1 MAETNSDQHGPL
13 HGYRVLDFGWVLAG
27 AVPGM
32 ILADMGAEVIK
43 VETRQRMDYM
53 RLGRPIIGDE
63 PDPEQNPM
71 FHNVNRGKRSITLNT
86 TRPEAVELARRLAA
100 ECDVVIE
107 NFSPGVMQRLGL
119 DYETLSRDNP
129 RLVMASITS
138 NGQTGPLR
146 DLRAYA
152 PSIGAL
158 SGLDSTMGYEP
169 AVEVA
174 NGESYAPAEASQS
187 PAQGENVPRAGLE
200 QGRPLGL
207 KHAYADLTGALHAVF
222 AIASALHERRSTG
235 VGRYI
240 DVSMLRATVATMGVG
255 LMEYE
260 LTGRVLQTR
269 GNYDPVMAPYGNYP
283 CAGEDEW
290 VSIAVR
296 TEDEWRG
303 LVEALG
309 NPAWTAEPRF
319 ASRYARLNHRRE
331 LDERLSEWTRQRSAW
346 EATELLQSRGVAAFP
361 VLDAEGRL
369 FNEHFRERGLYSDI
383 EHPALGTEPIFN
395 LMWQMTRTPPRIR
408 RHAPLLGEHNR
419 EVFCD
424 LLLGLAGCWADLSE
438 GRLFCPD
445 LQLTE
450 RRQVYLVE
458 PSRADTE
465 PGLDSASAG

>member
-1 MAETNSDQHGPL
+1 MTLQPHEQPGPL
-13 HGYRVLDFGWVLAG
+13 SGYRVLDFGWVLAG

-53 RLGRPIIGDE
+53 RLGRPITGDR

-86 TRPEAVELARRLAA
+86 THSEAVELARRLAA

-107 NFSPGVMQRLGL
+107 NFSPGVMERLGL
-119 DYETLSRDNP
+119 DYKILSRDNP

-169 AVEVA
+169 AE
-174 NGESYAPAEASQS
+174 
-187 PAQGENVPRAGLE
+187 GEN
-200 QGRPLGL
+200 GRPLGL
-207 KHAYADLTGALHAVF
+207 KHAYADLCGALHAVF
-222 AIASALHERRSTG
+222 AIASALRQRQRS
-235 VGRYI
+235 GRGQHI
-240 DVSMLRATVATMGVG
+240 DISMLRATVATMGAG

-260 LTGRVLQTR
+260 LAGRILQPR

-283 CAGEDEW
+283 CAVDDEW

-296 TEDEWRG
+296 TEAEWRG
-303 LVEALG
+303 LTDAMG
-309 NPAWTAEPRF
+309 NPEWTKEPVF
-319 ASRYARLNHRRE
+319 ASRYHRLNHRRE
-331 LDERLSEWTRQRSAW
+331 LDDRLSEWTRQRTAW
-346 EATELLQSRGVAAFP
+346 ETTELLQANGVAAFP

-369 FNEHFRERGLYSDI
+369 FNPHFQERGLYSDI

-395 LMWQMTRTPPRIR
+395 LMWQMSRTPPRIQ

-419 EVFCD
+419 EVFCG
-424 LLLGLAGCWADLSE
+424 LLGLAESE
-438 GRLFCPD
+438 VERL
-445 LQLTE
+445 E
-450 RRQVYLVE
+450 GEQVIW
-458 PSRADTE
+458 
-465 PGLDSASAG
+465 

>member
-1 MAETNSDQHGPL
+1 MNQISNQQPGPL

-53 RLGRPIIGDE
+53 RLGRPIIGDQ

-107 NFSPGVMQRLGL
+107 NFSPGVMHRLGL
-119 DYETLSRDNP
+119 DYETLARGNP
-129 RLVMASITS
+129 QLVMASITS
-138 NGQTGPLR
+138 NGQAGPLR

-169 AVEVA
+169 
-174 NGESYAPAEASQS
+174 P
-187 PAQGENVPRAGLE
+187 QGED
-200 QGRPLGL
+200 GRPLGL
-207 KHAYADLTGALHAVF
+207 KHAFADLCGALHAVL
-222 AIASALHERRSTG
+222 AIVSALHQRRRTG
-235 VGRYI
+235 NGQYI
-240 DVSMLRATVATMGVG
+240 DVSMLRATVATMGAG

-260 LTGRVLQTR
+260 MTGRVAQPM

-283 CAGEDEW
+283 CKSDDEW

-296 TEDEWRG
+296 TQEEWNG
-303 LVEALG
+303 LVQAMG
-309 NPAWTAEPRF
+309 SPAWVEEPLF
-319 ASRYARLNHRRE
+319 ASRYARLSHRRE
-331 LDERLSEWTRQRSAW
+331 LDARLSEWTQEQTAW
-346 EATELLQSRGVAAFP
+346 ESTELLQSHGVAAFP

-369 FNEHFRERGLYSDI
+369 FNSHFRERGLYSDI

-395 LMWQMTRTPPRIR
+395 LMWQMSRTPPRIQ

-419 EVFCD
+419 EVFCG
-424 LLLGLAGCWADLSE
+424 LLGLDEAEVS
-438 GRLFCPD
+438 RL
-445 LQLTE
+445 E
-450 RRQVYLVE
+450 EEQVVW
-458 PSRADTE
+458 
-465 PGLDSASAG
+465 

>member
-1 MAETNSDQHGPL
+1 MADPTQEQHAPL

-86 TRPEAVELARRLAA
+86 TRAEAVELARQLAA
-100 ECDVVIE
+100 GCDVVIE

-119 DYETLSRDNP
+119 DYDTLSRDNP

-138 NGQTGPLR
+138 NGQAGPLR

-152 PSIGAL
+152 PSIGAM

-169 AVEVA
+169 AA
-174 NGESYAPAEASQS
+174 GES
-187 PAQGENVPRAGLE
+187 
-200 QGRPLGL
+200 GRPLGL

-222 AIASALHERRSTG
+222 AIVSALHERKSTG

-260 LTGRVLQTR
+260 LTGRALQTR

-283 CAGEDEW
+283 CMGDDEW

-296 TEDEWRG
+296 TEEEWRS
-303 LVEALG
+303 LVDALG
-309 NPAWTAEPRF
+309 KPAWTEEPQF
-319 ASRYARLNHRRE
+319 ASRYARLNNRNQ
-331 LDERLSEWTRQRSAW
+331 LDERMSEWTRERPAW

-369 FNEHFRERGLYSDI
+369 FNPHFRERGLYSDI
-383 EHPALGTEPIFN
+383 EHPALGSEPIFN
-395 LMWQMTRTPPRIR
+395 LMWHMSLTPPRIQ

-419 EVFCD
+419 EVFCG
-424 LLLGLAGCWADLSE
+424 LLGLKESELS
-438 GRLFCPD
+438 RL
-445 LQLTE
+445 E
-450 RRQVYLVE
+450 EEQVIW
-458 PSRADTE
+458 
-465 PGLDSASAG
+465 

>member
-1 MAETNSDQHGPL
+1 
-13 HGYRVLDFGWVLAG
+13 
-27 AVPGM
+27 M

-119 DYETLSRDNP
+119 DYETLSRNNP

-152 PSIGAL
+152 PSIGAM
-158 SGLDSTMGYEP
+158 SGLDSTMGYQP
-169 AVEVA
+169 AA
-174 NGESYAPAEASQS
+174 GET
-187 PAQGENVPRAGLE
+187 
-200 QGRPLGL
+200 GRPLGL
-207 KHAYADLTGALHAVF
+207 KHAYADLCGALHAVF
-222 AIASALHERRSTG
+222 AIVSALHERKSTG

-240 DVSMLRATVATMGVG
+240 DVSMLRATVATMGAG
-255 LMEYE
+255 LMEHE
-260 LTGRVLQTR
+260 MTGRVLQTR

-283 CAGEDEW
+283 CSGDDEW

-296 TEDEWRG
+296 TGDEWQG
-303 LVEALG
+303 LVDAMG
-309 NPAWTAEPRF
+309 SPAWASDPEF

-331 LDERLSEWTRQRSAW
+331 LDGRLSEWTRERSAW
-346 EATELLQSRGVAAFP
+346 ETTELLQSHGVAAFP

-369 FNEHFRERGLYSDI
+369 FNPHFRERGLYSDI
-383 EHPALGTEPIFN
+383 EHPALGSEPIFN
-395 LMWQMTRTPPRIR
+395 LMWQMTSTQPRIQ

-419 EVFCD
+419 EVFCG
-424 LLLGLAGCWADLSE
+424 LLGLDEVEVSWLE
-438 GRLFCPD
+438 
-445 LQLTE
+445 E
-450 RRQVYLVE
+450 EQVIW
-458 PSRADTE
+458 
-465 PGLDSASAG
+465 

>member
-1 MAETNSDQHGPL
+1 MTVNVQQGPL
-13 HGYRVLDFGWVLAG
+13 SGYRVLDFGWVLAG

-53 RLGRPIIGDE
+53 RLGRPIIGDQ

-86 TRPEAVELARRLAA
+86 TQPEAVELACRLAT

-119 DYETLSRDNP
+119 GYDTLSRDNP

-169 AVEVA
+169 AE
-174 NGESYAPAEASQS
+174 GEP
-187 PAQGENVPRAGLE
+187 
-200 QGRPLGL
+200 GRPLGL
-207 KHAYADLTGALHAVF
+207 KHAYADLCGALHAVF
-222 AIASALHERRSTG
+222 AITSALHQRQRTG
-235 VGRYI
+235 RGQYI

-260 LTGRVLQTR
+260 LTGRVLQPR
-269 GNYDPVMAPYGNYP
+269 GNYDPVMTPYGNYP
-283 CAGEDEW
+283 CQGEDQW

-296 TEDEWRG
+296 TEPEWQG
-303 LVEALG
+303 LVEAMG
-309 NPAWTAEPRF
+309 SPRWAGEPIF

-331 LDERLSEWTRQRSAW
+331 LDARLSEWTRERTPW
-346 EATELLQSRGVAAFP
+346 EATELLQNHGVAAFP

-369 FNEHFRERGLYSDI
+369 FSPHFQERGLYSDI

-395 LMWQMTRTPPRIR
+395 LMWQLSHTPPSIQ

-419 EVFCD
+419 EVFCG
-424 LLLGLAGCWADLSE
+424 LLGMDEAELS
-438 GRLFCPD
+438 RL
-445 LQLTE
+445 E
-450 RRQVYLVE
+450 EEQVIW
-458 PSRADTE
+458 
-465 PGLDSASAG
+465 

>member
-1 MAETNSDQHGPL
+1 MTQPLHEQDGPL
-13 HGYRVLDFGWVLAG
+13 QGYRVLDFGWVLAG

-86 TRPEAVELARRLAA
+86 TRPAAVDLARRLAA

-152 PSIGAL
+152 PSIGAM

-169 AVEVA
+169 
-174 NGESYAPAEASQS
+174 GE
-187 PAQGENVPRAGLE
+187 GEG
-200 QGRPLGL
+200 GRPLGL
-207 KHAYADLTGALHAVF
+207 KHAYADLGGALHAVF
-222 AIASALHERRSTG
+222 TITSALHQRRRTG
-235 VGRYI
+235 LGQYI
-240 DVSMLRATVATMGVG
+240 DVSMLRATVATMGAG

-260 LTGRVLQTR
+260 LTGRVLQPR

-283 CAGEDEW
+283 SQGDDEW

-303 LVEALG
+303 LVNALG
-309 NPAWTAEPRF
+309 SPAWAGESEF

-331 LDERLSEWTRQRSAW
+331 LDARLSEWTRKRTAW
-346 EATELLQSRGVAAFP
+346 EATELLQSHGVAAFP

-369 FNEHFRERGLYSDI
+369 FNPHFRERGLYSDI

-395 LMWQMTRTPPRIR
+395 LMWQLNRTPPRIQ
-408 RHAPLLGEHNR
+408 RHAPLLGEHNQ
-419 EVFCD
+419 EVFCG
-424 LLLGLAGCWADLSE
+424 LLGLDDGEVS
-438 GRLFCPD
+438 RLEED
-445 LQLTE
+445 
-450 RRQVYLVE
+450 QVIW
-458 PSRADTE
+458 
-465 PGLDSASAG
+465 